1 MHGPFSLQVG
11 VCAILFIATH
21 TYGTTVRLE
30 TRQVKR
36 QPASFRYTFHPFLVT
51 ADDKLL
57 VTNNPRHVCQP
68 KIHPNIKPTF
78 ALPCTSS
85 IR

>member
-1 MHGPFSLQVG
+1 MYH
-11 VCAILFIATH
+11 LFNTAL
-21 TYGTTVRLE
+21 TYGITVRLE
-30 TRQVKR
+30 ARQVKM
-36 QPASFRYTFHPFLVT
+36 QPASFRYTFHPLLVT

-57 VTNNPRHVCQP
+57 VSDNPRHVCQP

-78 ALPCTSS
+78 DLPCTSS